1 LSNRLSRFHSAND
14 TWLLVLIGLHL
25 AAVAWHSFVLRQ
37 PIVRGMITGD
47 LGSTGSADGATIVD
61 SMLVRALLIVLVLG
75 ALLALLLKLAP
86 DAVPAL
92 F

>member
-1 LSNRLSRFHSAND
+1 
-14 TWLLVLIGLHL
+14 
-25 AAVAWHSFVLRQ
+25 
-37 PIVRGMITGD
+37 MITGD
-47 LGSTGSADGATIVD
+47 PGTSGYAGGATIVD